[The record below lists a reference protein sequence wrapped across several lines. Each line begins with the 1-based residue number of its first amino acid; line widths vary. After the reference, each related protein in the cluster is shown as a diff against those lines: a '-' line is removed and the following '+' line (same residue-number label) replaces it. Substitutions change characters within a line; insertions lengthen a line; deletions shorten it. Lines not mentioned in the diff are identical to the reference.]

1 MPTTHAD
8 VNRSAILAQLGAR
21 GGLSRIELSEILG
34 VSPALITQLVKD
46 LVRDGLIHEAGH
58 ADSSGGR
65 RAVQLELSV
74 DVGTAIGVKV
84 AADHLVAVEVR
95 IDGTV
100 VRSASEPF
108 VADARDAVSVLAA
121 HVERFIANGS
131 ERPILGVGVGVP
143 GTVADPEAGVVDST
157 QLGWSGVPLGR
168 ELRSTLGLPVLVDN
182 NVNAVALTQLIYGSA
197 QGCDDVLVVT
207 IGTGVGAG
215 LVLDGSIR
223 RGYAG
228 GAGEIGHVPVTA
240 DGAQCHCGNR
250 GCLESEIGEA
260 ALLTRASEA
269 GILGPGASATALRSL
284 ADSGDPV
291 ALEIYATAG
300 GTFGR
305 TLAGVVNTIAPQ
317 SVILLGEGVVAWKH
331 WQGGFDAAFRGALNQ
346 YTRAVELRIEDWTDD
361 RWAQGGACLVLATP
375 FGAMNT
381 AGEQG
386 RLVRQRLSVV
396 GSREAM

>member
-1 MPTTHAD
+1 MTTTHAD

-21 GGLSRIELSEILG
+21 GALSRIELSDILG

-46 LVRDGLIHEAGH
+46 LLREGLIHEAGH

-65 RAVQLELSV
+65 RAMRLQLSV

-100 VRSASEPF
+100 VRSVSEPF
-108 VADARDAVSVLAA
+108 AADSRAAVSVLAE
-121 HVERFIANGS
+121 HVKRFIATGS
-131 ERPILGVGVGVP
+131 ERHILGVGVGVP

-157 QLGWSGVPLGR
+157 QLAWTGVPLGR

-197 QGCDDVLVVT
+197 QGFADVLVVT

-215 LVLDGSIR
+215 LVLDGTIR

-228 GAGEIGHVPVTA
+228 AAGEIGHVPVAA
-240 DGAQCHCGNR
+240 DGPPCHCGNR
-250 GCLESEIGEA
+250 GCLESQIGEQ
-260 ALLTRASEA
+260 ALLDRAVQV
-269 GILGPGASATALRSL
+269 GLVGPNASADALRSL
-284 ADSGDPV
+284 ADAEDGT
-291 ALEIYATAG
+291 AREIFADAG
-300 GTFGR
+300 RTFGR
-305 TLAGVVNTIAPQ
+305 ALAGVVNTLAPEA
-317 SVILLGEGVVAWKH
+317 VILMGEGVVAWKH
-331 WQGGFDAAFRGALNQ
+331 WRPGFDGAFRGALNH
-346 YTRAVELRIEDWTDD
+346 YTRSVELRVEDWSDD

-375 FGAMNT
+375 FGATNST
-381 AGEQG
+381 GEQV

-396 GSREAM
+396 SSREAM